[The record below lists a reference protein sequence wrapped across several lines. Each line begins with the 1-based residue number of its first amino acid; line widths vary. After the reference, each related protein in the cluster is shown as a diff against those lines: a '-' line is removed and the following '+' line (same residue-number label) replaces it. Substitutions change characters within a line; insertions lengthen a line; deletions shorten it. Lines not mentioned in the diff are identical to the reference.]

1 MANEITRQIMANL
14 TGLSAGARDSAGTA
28 AVSSEAGRSEQ
39 YDLTP
44 EEEDKLLS
52 LIGADPDRRSGS
64 AAAPQKPW
72 LKEEPRQETASP
84 HRAGSRPAGAARG
97 GFLTLDEL
105 ADQV

>member
-28 AVSSEAGRSEQ
+28 AVSSEASRSEQ

-52 LIGADPDRRSGS
+52 LIGTGPDRRSGS
-64 AAAPQKPW
+64 AAAPHKPW
-72 LKEEPRQETASP
+72 LKEEPRRETADSC
-84 HRAGSRPAGAARG
+84 RAVSRPEKAARG